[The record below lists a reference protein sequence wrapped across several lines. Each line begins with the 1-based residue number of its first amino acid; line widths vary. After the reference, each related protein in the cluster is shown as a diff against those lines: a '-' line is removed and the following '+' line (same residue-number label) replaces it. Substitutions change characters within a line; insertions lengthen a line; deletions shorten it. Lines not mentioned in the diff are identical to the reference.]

1 MPQKPFA
8 LSVKV
13 LICDAEGRCLLLKR
27 SMASKN
33 NKGKWDLPGGKV
45 DAGET
50 FDEALRREVAE
61 ETGLEVSLERV
72 LGAAES
78 DAPERRVAYLILEA
92 RVVSGRVRLSEE
104 HDLHEWV
111 SRGDLVKRDVCAQFL
126 PFVQSYSRSG
136 GGP

>member
-104 HDLHEWV
+104 HTESVWV
-111 SRGDLVKRDVCAQFL
+111 DRAALSSQDVCPQFL
-126 PFVQSYSRSG
+126 PFVQSYCCSG